1 MQVKLV
7 VVAALSAGCSF
18 PDVTFGGG
26 SATGG
31 GGDGSG
37 AAPATGGNGGSNGGS
52 TPIGGAA
59 ACDVD
64 EDGAQIEAPGCCT
77 VPTKCDCDDGN
88 PDVFPAQ
95 MKFFDVMRPEFSN
108 PAAPEAFDYD
118 CDDVSEPEFPKGNC
132 IDLGACATPTD
143 DVVFVGPNDAYACG
157 APGTRRYCATGCE
170 QVGDILGCR

>member
-7 VVAALSAGCSF
+7 VVAALCAGCSF

-31 GGDGSG
+31 GGDGNG

-64 EDGAQIEAPGCCT
+64 EDGVQIEAPGCCT
-77 VPTKCDCDDGN
+77 SPPACDCDDGN
-88 PDVFPAQ
+88 PDVFPGQ
-95 MKFFDVMRPEFSN
+95 VKFFEVMRPEFSN
-108 PAAPEAFDYD
+108 PAAMAAFDYD
-118 CDDVSEPEFPKGNC
+118 CDGVSEKEFPEGNC
-132 IDLGACATPTD
+132 IELGGCVTPTT
-143 DVVFVGPNDAYACG
+143 DVVFQGEREYVCG
-157 APGTRRYCATGCE
+157 AAGLRRYCATICD
-170 QVGDILGCR
+170 QAIDILGCR